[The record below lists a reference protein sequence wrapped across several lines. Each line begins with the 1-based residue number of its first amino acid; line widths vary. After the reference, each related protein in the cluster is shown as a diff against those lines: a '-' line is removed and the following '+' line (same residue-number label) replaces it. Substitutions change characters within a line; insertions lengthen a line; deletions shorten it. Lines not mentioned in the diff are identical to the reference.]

1 MKRIILFISGAFS
14 ILYLDAQGC
23 SDAGFCTIG
32 NLKPTAQNIA
42 VKQKLSIGIT
52 NGVGDENVFV
62 STPSVQY
69 DNQLSK
75 QWAIQAK
82 FTANYASGNLA
93 NVFGLGDLF
102 VSGNYST
109 TNKQQWQTS
118 YLVACKF
125 PLNEGNLK
133 KNHKSLPMQYQSS
146 LGTVDAIAA
155 CSITN
160 ETWTFATA
168 IQQPLTGIN
177 RNNFLPAYW
186 NDEAAK
192 KYAPGNDFNRKA
204 DVLVKANYAT
214 NKNKLWQFN
223 VGLLGIY
230 HLGKD
235 TYIDG
240 NISNQ
245 PIAIAGSDGLTLN
258 ATAAVACKLNKKINL
273 VFIAGKPLVVRTIRP
288 DGLTRQFSIS
298 TELAYSIK

>member
-133 KNHKSLPMQYQSS
+133 KIINRCLCNTKAVWALLMLLQPVALPMKHGH
-146 LGTVDAIAA
+146 LL
-155 CSITN
+155 
-160 ETWTFATA
+160 
-168 IQQPLTGIN
+168 QPF
-177 RNNFLPAYW
+177 NN
-186 NDEAAK
+186 
-192 KYAPGNDFNRKA
+192 
-204 DVLVKANYAT
+204 
-214 NKNKLWQFN
+214 
-223 VGLLGIY
+223 
-230 HLGKD
+230 H
-235 TYIDG
+235 
-240 NISNQ
+240 
-245 PIAIAGSDGLTLN
+245 
-258 ATAAVACKLNKKINL
+258 
-273 VFIAGKPLVVRTIRP
+273 
-288 DGLTRQFSIS
+288 
-298 TELAYSIK
+298 